1 VNCIFLK
8 KAERIEV
15 LAFILLLSLLV
26 WRLIEYNMRRYAQE
40 NEKDLPGWKKRRT
53 EKPTTFMLMTRF
65 QYMMIL
71 MIDQNRRVNRP
82 LTQIQREYLKALT
95 LSPEIFTNPNGWK
108 ISNG

>member
-1 VNCIFLK
+1 MNCIFLK

-71 MIDQNRRVNRP
+71 MIDQSKRF
-82 LTQIQREYLKALT
+82 I
-95 LSPEIFTNPNGWK
+95 NPIWR
-108 ISNG
+108 IM